1 MENHFWKVKQS
12 VKFVSDK
19 NFAYSLNYKQINILN
34 EMRYN

>member
-12 VKFVSDK
+12 VKFVDK

-34 EMRYN
+34 EIRYN